1 MRRFN
6 IAPHYRKMADEPID
20 LSPHFQIQKSISMR
34 QEDFQ
39 VELASIPKQYIN
51 GEIRMGGVSRCFLE
65 YGAKVWRGGHG
76 SISRVR
82 RIKGDSTTEMCVKAP
97 HNSHYS
103 LCPESLFQWIAH
115 NTLEKVGIAGA
126 VPKVYDI
133 FQYAGEVRFS
143 MEYIDGASSIQK
155 ILESENHDLVFLQI
169 LAQTSILLGVLE
181 EKLHLDHRDL
191 KADNLWIRPTP
202 VDYNISIGGAQWTMK
217 CPFQVVILDFGFSCI
232 GGSDGNAVISLSD
245 GILPKV
251 DPCPKEG
258 RDLFQLLT
266 SLWSIR
272 EIRSSVSPALSRDI
286 EELLSYR
293 SISYTSLIT
302 QLSQPH
308 WIYLLVSDPVFRY
321 PPLHPLS
328 LLRILSIKYESL
340 ELTSG

>member
-1 MRRFN
+1 
-6 IAPHYRKMADEPID
+6 MADEPID
-20 LSPHFQIQKSISMR
+20 LFPHFQIQKSISIR

-39 VELASIPKQYIN
+39 IELACIPKQYIN

-76 SISRVR
+76 SISKVR
-82 RIKGDSTTEMCVKAP
+82 RIKGASTTDMCVKAP
-97 HNSHYS
+97 HNPQYS
-103 LCPESLFQWIAH
+103 LCPESLFQWMAY
-115 NTLEKVGIAGA
+115 TALEQAGITGA

-143 MEYIDGASSIQK
+143 MEYIYGVSSIQK

-169 LAQTSILLGVLE
+169 LVQTSILLGVLE

-191 KADNLWIRPTP
+191 KADNLWIRPAP
-202 VDYNISIGGAQWTMK
+202 IDYTISIGGIKWTFH

-232 GGSDGNAVISLSD
+232 GGSDGNAIISLSD

-266 SLWSIR
+266 SLWSIP
-272 EIRSSVSPALSRDI
+272 EIRACVSSTLSRDI
-286 EELLSYR
+286 EEFLSYR
-293 SISYTSLIT
+293 NISYSAVMK

-308 WIYLLVSDPVFRY
+308 WIYLLVSDPAFRY